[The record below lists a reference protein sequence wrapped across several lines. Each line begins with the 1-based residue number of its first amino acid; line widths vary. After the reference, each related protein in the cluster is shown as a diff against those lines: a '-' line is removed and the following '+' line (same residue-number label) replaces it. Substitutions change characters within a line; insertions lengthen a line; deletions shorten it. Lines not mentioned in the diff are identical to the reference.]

1 MTKSEPNMDEILPLT
16 PIVFHILLALT
27 DGEKHGYGIMQT
39 VAADTDGKV
48 RIPIGSLYGAIQRM
62 QALGLIEETDER
74 PAPELDD
81 ERRRHYYRLTGVG
94 QQALKAE
101 VRRLANAVTM
111 AKRKR
116 IFAEFQLRYLG

>member
-1 MTKSEPNMDEILPLT
+1 MTKSEPTMDQILPLT

-39 VAADTDGKV
+39 VAADTGGKV

-81 ERRRHYYRLTGVG
+81 DRRRHYYRVTGLG
-94 QQALKAE
+94 QRALSAE
-101 VRRLANAVTM
+101 VQRLDSAVTL

-116 IFAEFQLRYLG
+116 IFAKIQLRYLG

>member
-1 MTKSEPNMDEILPLT
+1 MSETEPTTDQILPLT
-16 PIVFHILLALT
+16 PIVFHILLSLA

-81 ERRRHYYRLTGVG
+81 ERRRHYYKLSGLG

-101 VRRLANAVTM
+101 VQRLSNAVTI
-111 AKRKR
+111 AKRKQ
-116 IFAEFQLRYLG
+116 ILAEIQIRSSA

>member
-81 ERRRHYYRLTGVG
+81 ERRLQAYRCRSTGPQG
-94 QQALKAE
+94 RSAE
-101 VRRLANAVTM
+101 TCQRRNH
-111 AKRKR
+111 
-116 IFAEFQLRYLG
+116 G

>member
-1 MTKSEPNMDEILPLT
+1 MDQILPLT

-39 VAADTDGKV
+39 VAADTGGKV

-81 ERRRHYYRLTGVG
+81 DRRRHYYRVTGLG
-94 QQALKAE
+94 QRALSAE
-101 VRRLANAVTM
+101 VQRLDSAVTL

-116 IFAEFQLRYLG
+116 IFAKIQLRYLG